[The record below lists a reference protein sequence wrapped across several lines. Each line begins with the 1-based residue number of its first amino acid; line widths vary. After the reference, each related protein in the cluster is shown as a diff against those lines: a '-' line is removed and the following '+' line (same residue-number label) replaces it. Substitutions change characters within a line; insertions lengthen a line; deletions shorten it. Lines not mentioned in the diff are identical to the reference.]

1 MTWEWLASVQVL
13 YAKDKK
19 RVTRNF
25 PRNPEKN
32 SWYAIVVCQV
42 DSGLTV
48 LRTDSKSTFG
58 IVGVRWKAT

>member
-1 MTWEWLASVQVL
+1 MSHVQAL

-32 SWYAIVVCQV
+32 SWYGIVVCQV
-42 DSGLTV
+42 NSGLIA
-48 LRTDSKSTFG
+48 LRTDSNSALG
-58 IVGVRWKAT
+58 IVGRAVGSH